1 MINMSLFNLFTVIL
15 NKIFSPK
22 NTFYSVLF
30 YFLYVVL
37 LPSTLHASE
46 VENNNSDNSHK
57 LVIASSNN
65 FPPINILDDKGQLTG
80 FGRDLSTAVAK
91 SLGLEVHHIHSGIWS
106 NVLKWLDEGTADLI
120 HDTGYTLERESYLDF
135 TVPILEMPE
144 SIFVLN
150 WQYDIHDISSL
161 KGKKV
166 ACVNKHITH
175 IYMQQFKE
183 IQCYLVS
190 PPVEGLLALINGKVD
205 AFIYP
210 EQIILYLSQQLKL
223 ADKLKV
229 VGKPL
234 RLLTWSM
241 TVKKGNKNLLEK
253 LNRGINAVKESGE
266 YKKIYNKWF
275 GKHLFS
281 GYSKK
286 TVFIITIS
294 AVLFS
299 ILLVITIA
307 LMLYVRGIKKANQ
320 ALADSENKYRTLID
334 KLPMNVFLKDTN
346 SVYLSCNQRYADSL
360 GVKPEDIV
368 GKNDFDFHPDNAKIY
383 QSGDQVIMIS
393 GLTHEFVEE
402 HVENGRKIYINT
414 IKTPVYN
421 DAGELTGVL
430 GLFWDI
436 TAEKEAQQE
445 IMLKEKEHREML
457 ESMVIAVLTIDE
469 TGKILTFNKAAEK
482 LFGYAAAEIIGQ
494 TVNQLMPESAASR
507 HDKYIQQYDEKR
519 ELEFT
524 KLNREV
530 TGQTKDKKIFP
541 IFVSVAELP
550 FKGGEQRRFIAS
562 CQDLT
567 ELKQQQE
574 QIRQTQKMNA
584 LGKLTGG
591 IAHDFN
597 NLLGIILGY
606 AEILGDKLKDQ
617 PKLEEFAY
625 QIQNAGKR
633 GGKLIKK
640 LLAFSSKEM
649 SEANSININVLLLDE
664 QDMLN
669 KILTAR
675 IKLVFDLDETLW
687 SVWLNDSDLEDAI
700 LNMCINAMH
709 AIEENGQIT
718 IETKNIKL
726 DEVDAQQLDLQPG
739 DYVLLSITDTGSGMD
754 DVTKEKIFEPFYS
767 TKGEKGTGLGLS
779 QVYGFIERSAGG
791 IKVDSEPEHGTQF
804 SLYFPRYIGG
814 NNQIETI
821 KENIL
826 NYVGGKETIL
836 IVDDEIVLLNLLSE
850 VLSQKGYSVLCAER
864 AEQAL
869 KIMEN
874 ESIDLIISDVVMPE
888 MDGYQ
893 FASIVQEKYPD
904 TKIQMVS
911 GFTDDSQMGIKDQ
924 SLHENLLRKPYQVQI
939 LLKRIRS
946 LLDGQADKDV

>member
-1 MINMSLFNLFTVIL
+1 MINRLIFCSLYTIL
-15 NKIFSPK
+15 YK
-22 NTFYSVLF
+22 T
-30 YFLYVVL
+30 L
-37 LPSTLHASE
+37 LPKFILFCFLCTALLPPALYANELEGSNS
-46 VENNNSDNSHK
+46 SDNNHK

-65 FPPINILDDKGQLTG
+65 FPPINTLDDKGQLTG

-91 SLGLEVHHIHSGIWS
+91 SLGLEVHHIHSGTWP

-120 HDTGYTLERESYLDF
+120 HDTGFTPERESYLDF

-166 ACVNKHITH
+166 ACVRQHITH
-175 IYMQQFKE
+175 IYLQKFKE

-190 PPVEGLLALINGKVD
+190 TPVEGLLALINGKVD

-210 EQIILYLSQQLKL
+210 EQIVQYLSQQLRL
-223 ADKLKV
+223 SDKLKV
-229 VGKPL
+229 TGKPL
-234 RLLTWSM
+234 RVLSWSM
-241 TVKKGNKNLLEK
+241 TVKKGNKKLLEK

-294 AVLFS
+294 AVLLS
-299 ILLVITIA
+299 IFLVVTIGLLF
-307 LMLYVRGIKKANQ
+307 YVRGVKKANL
-320 ALADSENKYRTLID
+320 ALADSENKYKTLID
-334 KLPMNVFLKDTN
+334 KLPMNVFLKDTS

-360 GVKPEDIV
+360 GIKPEDIV
-368 GKNDFDFHPDNAKIY
+368 GKDDFDFHPGNAEIY
-383 QSGDQVIMIS
+383 QSGDKVIMAS
-393 GLTHEFVEE
+393 GATHDFIESFI
-402 HVENGRKIYINT
+402 ENGKEIFIHT

-421 DAGELTGVL
+421 NAGELTGVL
-430 GLFWDI
+430 GLFWDT

-445 IMLKEKEHREML
+445 IILKEKEQREML
-457 ESMVIAVLTIDE
+457 DSMVSAVLTIDE

-482 LFGYAAAEIIGQ
+482 LFAYTADEIIGQ
-494 TVNQLMPESAASR
+494 TVNHLMPDSFASE
-507 HDKYIQQYDEKR
+507 HDSYLKNYDEKR
-519 ELEFT
+519 ELNFV

-530 TGQTKDKKIFP
+530 IGQTKNKETFP
-541 IFVSVAELP
+541 VFVSVAELP
-550 FKGGEQRRFIAS
+550 RQDGGDRHFIAS

-567 ELKQQQE
+567 EIKQQQE

-606 AEILGDKLKDQ
+606 AELLDL
-617 PKLEEFAY
+617 KLEEQSKLKKY
-625 QIQNAGKR
+625 THEIQSAGLR
-633 GGKLIKK
+633 GSILTKQLLNFSSTEMNEANRVNINEL
-640 LLAFSSKEM
+640 LLA
-649 SEANSININVLLLDE
+649 E
-664 QDMLN
+664 QDMLS
-669 KILTAR
+669 KTLTVR
-675 IKLVFDLDETLW
+675 IKLVFDLDEGLW
-687 SVWLNDSDLEDAI
+687 PVWLNISDLENAI

-709 AIEENGQIT
+709 AIEGNGQIT
-718 IETKNIKL
+718 IQTKNIKL
-726 DEVDAQQLDLQPG
+726 NEADVQQLDFPPG
-739 DYVLLSITDTGSGMD
+739 DYVLFSITDTGSGMD

-779 QVYGFIERSAGG
+779 QVYGFIERSEGG
-791 IKVDSEPEHGTQF
+791 IKVNSKLDHGTEF
-804 SLYFPRYIGG
+804 ILYFPRYAGDDEQ
-814 NNQIETI
+814 NKPAKDNV
-821 KENIL
+821 L
-826 NYVGGKETIL
+826 NDVSGKETIL
-836 IVDDEIVLLNLLSE
+836 VVDDETILVDLLSE
-850 VLSQKGYSVLCAER
+850 VLEQKGYTVLCAER

-869 KIMEN
+869 KIMEK

-911 GFTDDSQMGIKDQ
+911 GFTDDSHLGIKDQ
-924 SLHENLLRKPYQVQI
+924 SLHECLLYKPYQLDE
-939 LLKRIRS
+939 LLKRVRS
-946 LLDGQADKDV
+946 LLED